1 MLRRLDQL
9 YATGKISRAQY
20 IRRLKEI
27 ERSSQF
33 AIDFLESPIWKIA
46 IVAAIS
52 LSSAAL
58 LIFK

>member
-1 MLRRLDQL
+1 MFRRLGRL

-33 AIDFLESPIWKIA
+33 AIDFLESPLWKVGI
-46 IVAAIS
+46 IAAIA
-52 LSSAAL
+52 LSSATL